1 MFNVM
6 IVEDEMLVRL
16 GFKNSVQWEKYG
28 MTVCADA
35 ANGREAWEYYANSVK
50 PDVII
55 TDLKM
60 PIMGGIE
67 LIKKIREQDART
79 RIVILS
85 CMEDFDLI
93 RQAMQLGISSYI
105 LKLTMTEE
113 EIHNVLTRVRE
124 ELGTQKTLSAS
135 KGIIHDPDVLK
146 ENIIKNFVFYHLYSK
161 EEFARH
167 IDQLKLRLQPERL
180 VVCMM
185 EIDRFEQVQTKFNDE
200 KGELIR
206 VTFLNV
212 LNELLAQSQ
221 RGEVVS
227 DEDKRYLFIFSF
239 RDMASEYQIR
249 EELTS
254 IMTQIQKVLA
264 RFFNISATFGISGM
278 KSGYSALH
286 ALYKESERAVA
297 QKFYYGT
304 ERLLFLGDMDT
315 DAVEEMVRR
324 KLNQFH
330 EKWSMVEEAAQKD
343 VEAIVQSFLASGR
356 MRHEQ
361 DIRKLFVRLLH
372 CPSVTASLSEAE
384 VTALVSAYGEEMQ
397 RCETLDE
404 AATAYSRFLTEVIA
418 TGGVKKQLS
427 KDIAHAVRFIQ
438 EHYGEDISLQQIA
451 QHLELS
457 PNYLSALFKK
467 ELNMNFSEYLNR
479 LRLEKAKELLL
490 GTNMK
495 SYEVAQQVGFSDDSY
510 FSRAFKK
517 HTGVRPNG
525 FRKLWINDWTGAA
538 DSYDA

>member
-16 GFKNSVQWEKYG
+16 GFKNSVQWDNYG

-35 ANGREAWEYYANSVK
+35 ANGREAWEYYTNSVR

-55 TDLKM
+55 TDLRM

-67 LIKKIREQDART
+67 LIKKIREQDAQT

-113 EIHNVLTRVRE
+113 EIHHVLMRVRE
-124 ELGTQKTLSAS
+124 ELGTQMTLGTS
-135 KGIIHDPDVLK
+135 KGIIHNPDQLK

-161 EEFARH
+161 DEFVHH
-167 IDQLKLRLQPERL
+167 IDQLKLRLNPERL
-180 VVCMM
+180 IVAMM
-185 EIDRFEQVQTKFNDE
+185 EIDHFELVQTKFNDE

-212 LNELLAQSQ
+212 LNELLVQSQ

-239 RDMASEYQIR
+239 RDIASEYQIR
-249 EELTS
+249 EEMIG
-254 IMTQIQKVLA
+254 IMTQIQKVLS
-264 RFFNISATFGISGM
+264 RFFNISATFGVSGM
-278 KSGYSALH
+278 KSGYASLH
-286 ALYKESERAVA
+286 TLYKESERAVA
-297 QKFYYGT
+297 QKFFHGT
-304 ERLLFLGDMDT
+304 ERLLFLSDV
-315 DAVEEMVRR
+315 DADATEELVRR
-324 KLNQFH
+324 KLQQFH
-330 EKWSMVEEAAQKD
+330 EKWSMIEEAAQKD
-343 VEAIVQSFLASGR
+343 VEAIVQSFLTSGR
-356 MRHEQ
+356 LSHEQ

-372 CPSVTASLSEAE
+372 CPSVTASLSESE

-397 RCETLDE
+397 KCETLDE
-404 AATAYSRFLTEVIA
+404 AATAYSKFLSEIISR
-418 TGGVKKQLS
+418 GGIKKQLS
-427 KDIAHAVRFIQ
+427 KDIARAVRFIQ
-438 EHYGEDISLQQIA
+438 DRFHEDISLQQIA
-451 QHLELS
+451 QYLELT
-457 PNYLSALFKK
+457 PNYLSVLFKK
-467 ELNMNFSEYLNR
+467 ELQMNFSEYLNR
-479 LRLEKAKELLL
+479 IRLEKAKELLL
-490 GTNMK
+490 GTNLR
-495 SYEVAQQVGFSDDSY
+495 SYEVAQQVGFTDDSY

-525 FRKLWINDWTGAA
+525 FRRLWINDWTGTVEAE
-538 DSYDA
+538 DK